1 MKATLLRQYP
11 SKKNPGQINY
21 TYVLD
26 GNSEEIAMYKQSQ
39 GDYLRLHDDGRP
51 LFFTD
56 KFGVDCVKFSSKGEP
71 FADTSEIDNLSNYV
85 GQMQEGTLKNAT
97 AQALAQHIIA
107 KFSKPAPSATASVPV
122 KEADDAG
129 ELGSL

>member
-1 MKATLLRQYP
+1 MKATLLRKYP
-11 SKKNPGQINY
+11 SKKHEGQFNY
-21 TYVLD
+21 TYVLT
-26 GNSEEIAMYKQSQ
+26 GNSEEIAMYNASQ

-51 LFFTD
+51 LYFTD
-56 KFGVDCVKFSSKGEP
+56 KFGVDTVNFTSKGEP

-85 GQMQEGTLKNAT
+85 GQMPEGALKNAT

-107 KFSKPAPSATASVPV
+107 KFSKSAPSATASVPA

-129 ELGSL
+129 DLGSL